1 MSRPISQ
8 IIVHQT
14 DTEDAT
20 VESVRNYHKNVLGWR
35 DIGYHYLITLD
46 GVTHKGRLNSETG
59 AHCQGD
65 NTDSIGICVV
75 GKGPAF
81 PVDKATG
88 YMSATMFHSLVR
100 LIRGLRVAY
109 PTIGTNIW
117 GHREKR
123 SGISQGKTCPG
134 FDCKML
140 RVMFGQGGSA

>member
-1 MSRPISQ
+1 VRPITQ

-14 DTEDAT
+14 DTDEAT

-35 DIGYHYLITLD
+35 DIAYHYLITKDAVAHKARLD
-46 GVTHKGRLNSETG
+46 SETG
-59 AHCQGD
+59 SHCKWD
-65 NTDSIGICVV
+65 NTDSLGICLV

-81 PVDKATG
+81 PLDCRGG
-88 YMSATMFHSLVR
+88 YMTAAMFHSLLRV
-100 LIRGLRVAY
+100 IRGYRGAY
-109 PTIGTNIW
+109 PLIGTNIW

-140 RVMFGQGGSA
+140 RVMFGQGGSP